1 MILGVG
7 TDIVA
12 IPRVAKVL
20 QRFPQRFTD
29 KILAPIEQRETM
41 DAAYVAKRFAAKE
54 AALKALGTGL
64 RGGIQWTDLQVLND
78 ALGKPQLKLQGAA
91 AALAAQRG
99 VTQLHVS
106 LSDERDYALAFV
118 ILEGESS

>member
-1 MILGVG
+1 MILGMG

>member
-1 MILGVG
+1 MILGVC

>member
-91 AALAAQRG
+91 AELAAQRG